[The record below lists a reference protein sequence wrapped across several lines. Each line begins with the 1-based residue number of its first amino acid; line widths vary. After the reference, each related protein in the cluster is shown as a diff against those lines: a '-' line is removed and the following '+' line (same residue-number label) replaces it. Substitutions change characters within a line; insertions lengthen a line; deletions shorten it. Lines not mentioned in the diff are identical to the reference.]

1 MCCSVIIRPATP
13 GDLPELAELL
23 VERDQ
28 FYSVERSDPDAAAIA
43 DALFGPVPAGRAL
56 VAVLD
61 GAVAGLAAYSFLWPA
76 AGVTRSLYLKE
87 LFVRATARRLGIG
100 KLLMR
105 ERHAVAAEDRCS
117 RVEWTADTD
126 QPEAQ
131 RFYAALGA
139 GVLATKL
146 FYRV

>member
-1 MCCSVIIRPATP
+1 MPA
-13 GDLPELAELL
+13 LAELL
-23 VERDQ
+23 AERDR
-28 FYSVERSDPDAAAIA
+28 FYGVTRPDPEPAAIA

-56 VAVLD
+56 AAVHD
-61 GAVAGLAAYSFLWPA
+61 GAVVGLAAYSFLWPA

-87 LFVRATARRLGIG
+87 LFVRAAARRLGIG

-105 ERHAVAAEDRCS
+105 ELQAVAAEHRCS

-126 QPEAQ
+126 QPDAQ

-139 GVLATKL
+139 EVLATKL

>member
-1 MCCSVIIRPATP
+1 
-13 GDLPELAELL
+13 
-23 VERDQ
+23 
-28 FYSVERSDPDAAAIA
+28 
-43 DALFGPVPAGRAL
+43 
-56 VAVLD
+56 
-61 GAVAGLAAYSFLWPA
+61 VAGLAAYSFLWPA

-105 ERHAVAAEDRCS
+105 ELHAVAAEQRCS

-126 QPEAQ
+126 QPDAQ

-139 GVLATKL
+139 EVLATKL

>member
-1 MCCSVIIRPATP
+1 VTRP
-13 GDLPELAELL
+13 DPE
-23 VERDQ
+23 
-28 FYSVERSDPDAAAIA
+28 PAAIA

-56 VAVLD
+56 AAVHD
-61 GAVAGLAAYSFLWPA
+61 GAVVGLAAYSFLWPA

-87 LFVRATARRLGIG
+87 LFVRAAARRHGIG
-100 KLLMR
+100 GLLMR
-105 ERHAVAAEDRCS
+105 ELRAVAAEHRCS

-139 GVLATKL
+139 EVLATKL